1 MRRYSGA
8 GCFGSG
14 DMKTEDEDEE
24 QHYLEGYNEARNF
37 YAAAL
42 DALKAENLI
51 LQNRIVRLKAGIMV
65 AKDLIA
71 EDKDNAAFAVLCG
84 IGEEE

>member
-1 MRRYSGA
+1 MNSE
-8 GCFGSG
+8 
-14 DMKTEDEDEE
+14 KEE

-42 DALKAENLI
+42 DAQKAENLI
-51 LQNRIVRLKAGIMV
+51 LQKRIVRLKAGIMA
-65 AKDLIA
+65 AKDLIG

-84 IGEEE
+84 LGEEMEARKK

>member
-1 MRRYSGA
+1 MLQRLTR
-8 GCFGSG
+8 
-14 DMKTEDEDEE
+14 K
-24 QHYLEGYNEARNF
+24 
-37 YAAAL
+37 
-42 DALKAENLI
+42 KAENLI

>member
-1 MRRYSGA
+1 MIALVSI
-8 GCFGSG
+8 
-14 DMKTEDEDEE
+14 EDEE

-42 DALKAENLI
+42 DAQKAENLI
-51 LQNRIVRLKAGIMV
+51 LQKRIVRLKAGIMA
-65 AKDLIA
+65 AKDLIG

-84 IGEEE
+84 LGEEMEARKK

>member
-1 MRRYSGA
+1 MRRHFGA
-8 GCFGSG
+8 GDLGGG
-14 DMKTEDEDEE
+14 DMNLEEEE
-24 QHYLEGYNEARNF
+24 QHYIEGYNEARNF

-42 DALKAENLI
+42 DAQKAEYAI
-51 LQNRIVRLKAGIMV
+51 LQSRIARLKAGVMV

-84 IGEEE
+84 LGEDT